1 MAYLGSKTA
10 QQLSVI
16 LEWNVL
22 PGPLLTYVSIHV
34 AETVCMCL
42 VAARRYRGKN
52 GDVLYGVVRALL
64 GTTGLVLSPVTL
76 QPLLICHLTFRDI
89 ALYAPAVIK
98 AMTEA
103 KRAAGKNY
111 TTVGTKLFCS
121 LIL

>member
-42 VAARRYRGKN
+42 AAPQRYRGRN
-52 GDVLYGVVRALL
+52 GDVLWCGESVVRNNGAGVVPCDATALA
-64 GTTGLVLSPVTL
+64 
-76 QPLLICHLTFRDI
+76 HLPSDI
-89 ALYAPAVIK
+89 
-98 AMTEA
+98 
-103 KRAAGKNY
+103 
-111 TTVGTKLFCS
+111 
-121 LIL
+121 